1 MGIKLKIGMLL
12 ALSILTMFVIGGG
25 AAWVILSVADSS
37 AKIVDAFG
45 NVNSVIPKLQNSG
58 RNVSLTL
65 NADRDAY
72 QAYVAQLEAQGT
84 FDADIIKEA
93 DEDNKENIQQVY
105 DRVVKASETFSAEM
119 VSSYNDFKQLF
130 PEWKALSRKTIGLCF
145 EYSDNHHKREET
157 IAQAE
162 KAFSS
167 MRSLIDDITEML
179 EAKIAVS
186 PEFGLKYAKSINF
199 VLNAD
204 RDAYQAMEARLRAM
218 NARDFDSLDAYQADS
233 VANIKQ
239 VGERMAKASIQF
251 DRSMMGKYVE
261 FKKLYQ
267 EWQNTNQQAIQL
279 SRMLKQNRDQVSVVE
294 ARAMAKFDETR
305 DVIDIMGSQSDDVS
319 NKYVALAYE
328 EAETVNRLAVE
339 SEKTISSMI
348 TASIIL
354 FAGVL
359 LVLII
364 VSGIVVNAIVKP
376 INNAADGLKNIAEG
390 DGDLTTRLVVQ
401 TRDEVGLLS
410 DSFNKFIEKL
420 QQMIIDIKQGVETLS
435 SSSTQMESIADAMSG
450 SADQTLQRANAVAAA
465 SEEMNTNMSSVASV
479 MNQSSANLNAV
490 ASAAEEMN
498 STINEIAGNAE
509 NARGI
514 ALKSVS
520 KANDSTQVMNG
531 LSQSAN
537 AIGKVVET
545 ITDISEQV
553 NLLSLNAS
561 IEAARAGEAGKGF
574 AVVANEIKDLAKQTS
589 DATLDI
595 KNRIEDIQKSSTSSL
610 GSIEEISTVITDVN
624 DIVSTIAT
632 AVEEQSSATRE
643 IARNIGQASSGMD
656 DVNSNVTE
664 SSAVSA
670 EIAQDITGVHDA
682 SEEIAERSNQVK
694 LSAEALSEL
703 AGRLGGMVGRF
714 KV

>member
-12 ALSILTMFVIGGG
+12 ALSVFTMFIIGGG
-25 AAWVILSVADSS
+25 AAWVISSVADSS

-58 RNVSLTL
+58 KNVSLTL

-72 QAYVAQLEAQGT
+72 QAYVAQLEAQAT
-84 FDADIIKEA
+84 FDADILKKA
-93 DEDNKENIQQVY
+93 DKDNKENIQQVY
-105 DRVVKASETFSAEM
+105 DRVVKASETFSGDMLA
-119 VSSYNDFKQLF
+119 SYNDFKQLF
-130 PEWKALSRKTIGLCF
+130 PQWKNLSRKTIALCF
-145 EYSDNHHKREET
+145 EYSERHHTREE
-157 IAQAE
+157 IIE
-162 KAFSS
+162 KAQNAFAS

-186 PEFGLKYAKSINF
+186 PEAGLKYAKAIHL

-218 NARDFDSLDAYQADS
+218 TATDFERIDAYQADS
-233 VANIKQ
+233 VANIQQ
-239 VGERMAKASIQF
+239 VGARMEKASIQF
-251 DRSMMGKYVE
+251 DRAMMGKYLE
-261 FKKLYQ
+261 FQNFYQ
-267 EWQNTNQQAIQL
+267 AWQTSNQEAIRL
-279 SRMLKQNRDQVSVVE
+279 SRILKQNRDDVVTVE
-294 ARAMAKFDETR
+294 AQAMAKFDETR
-305 DVIDIMGSQSDDVS
+305 DVIDVMGSQSDQVS
-319 NKYVALAYE
+319 SEYVALAYQ

-339 SEKTISSMI
+339 SKKTIKSMI

-354 FAGVL
+354 FAVVL
-359 LVLII
+359 LILIV
-364 VSGIVVNAIVKP
+364 VSGVVVNAIVKP
-376 INNAADGLKNIAEG
+376 INNAADGLKDIAEG

-401 TRDEVGLLS
+401 TRDEVGQLS

-435 SSSTQMESIADAMSG
+435 SSSTQMESIADAMSD
-450 SADQTLQRANAVAAA
+450 SAGETLQRANAVAAA
-465 SEEMNTNMSSVASV
+465 SEEMNTNMSSVATV
-479 MNQSSANLNAV
+479 MNESSANLNAV

-498 STINEIAGNAE
+498 STITEIAGNAE
-509 NARGI
+509 NARTI
-514 ALKSVS
+514 ATNSVS
-520 KANDSTQVMNG
+520 KANESTQVMNG

-537 AIGKVVET
+537 DIGKVVET

-610 GSIEEISTVITDVN
+610 GSIEAISTVITDVN

-643 IARNIGQASSGMD
+643 IAQNIGQASSGVE
-656 DVNSNVTE
+656 DVNSNVNE
-664 SSAVSA
+664 SAAVSA

-694 LSAEALSEL
+694 LSAEALSNL
-703 AGRLGGMVGRF
+703 AVRLDGMVGRF